1 MYNNYLNDD
10 SDIVYNKIG
19 EILNSKIFGIFNFE
33 IIYFLILVYFIY
45 IILLRKKIIIFEFN
59 LNNFLI

>member
-10 SDIVYNKIG
+10 SDIVYNKIK

-45 IILLRKKIIIFEFN
+45 IILLRKKI
-59 LNNFLI
+59 NNF